1 MSRISAWDTAGVA
14 LVCLCY
20 VENPTPAQIRY
31 AVRRIR
37 RRAPEVVI
45 LVALLGK
52 SPQPDAQALV
62 DAQLAEGS
70 LRAAVEKIRAIAAA
84 SADEARLPRPT
95 MVAATG

>member
-1 MSRISAWDTAGVA
+1 
-14 LVCLCY
+14 
-20 VENPTPAQIRY
+20 
-31 AVRRIR
+31 
-37 RRAPEVVI
+37 VVI

-52 SPQPDAQALV
+52 SPQPDAQALA

-84 SADEARLPRPT
+84 SADKARLPRPT